1 MAILNYTTS
10 ISHEKT
16 ISEIMK
22 CLVRHGATKIVAD
35 YKGQVPVAITFCLS
49 VKNSLI
55 AFSLPAN
62 YNGVLNA
69 MRRDHNVPR
78 RLLTEEQALKVSW
91 RIVKNWV
98 EAQMAIVEAEL
109 AQIEEVFLPYAIT
122 KSGMTLYDELN
133 SNGMRMLQNSND
145 Q

>member
-62 YNGVLNA
+62 YHGVLNA
-69 MRRDHNVPR
+69 MKRDHNVPR
-78 RLLTEEQALKVSW
+78 RLLTDDQALKVSW

-122 KSGMTLYDELN
+122 KNGTTLYHELE
-133 SNGMRMLQNSND
+133 SNGMKMLENSNE
-145 Q
+145 